1 VEQRTIYS
9 KIVPLGV
16 SALFLLNAGIAF
28 AVRYTPPDAPIPFF
42 IDAWPGESR
51 LIFFVTF
58 YASLAIC
65 AVSLAVVFLSR
76 AFLLRGLCLMLS
88 LATAVIGNYIIEDLF
103 TIHFSVYT
111 AHLIIIGTAFSPPK
125 NYCAAA
131 ISLAFFMLCLYH
143 PSFFGLPPN
152 IKGFPSYT
160 TPEITLLLSVSCM
173 ITTALMVIIAFS
185 QKYEN
190 CCRMVDHLNE
200 TVTKMTLFNHRLQ
213 DYVKNEEEEVV
224 KKDRLRFTS
233 DLHDSCGY
241 VFTNIIAMT
250 DAAMSQ
256 PVTVPGIDAQKTQ
269 ETFSLIQQQAR
280 DGLQKT
286 RLILRSIREIQD
298 PQASSVEMI
307 FEMKK
312 ILEEITDIA
321 VIIDTGNMK
330 ERDDS
335 RLNFALTR
343 IVQEAFTNSV
353 RHGQATKIHISFWE
367 FPETLEM
374 IMRDNGKGSKYIVKG
389 IGLAGME
396 ERLGALGGK
405 LEVYS
410 PEDGGFVLK
419 VAIPL

>member
-1 VEQRTIYS
+1 VEQRVIYS

-16 SALFLLNAGIAF
+16 SLLFLINAGIAF
-28 AVRYTPPDAPIPFF
+28 AVRYMPPDAPVPFF
-42 IDAWPGESR
+42 IDAWPGESK
-51 LIFFVTF
+51 LIFFTTF
-58 YASLAIC
+58 YTSLVIC

-76 AFLLRGLCLMLS
+76 IFLLRGLCLVMS
-88 LATAVIGNYIIEDLF
+88 LAMAVIGNYIIEDLF
-103 TIHFSVYT
+103 AIHFSVYT
-111 AHLIIIGTAFSPPK
+111 AHLIITGTAFSPPK

-131 ISLAFFMLCLYH
+131 ASLAFFMLCLYH

-152 IKGFPSYT
+152 AAGFPSYT
-160 TPEITLLLSVSCM
+160 TPEIALLLSVSCM
-173 ITTALMVIIAFS
+173 ITAALMVIIAFS

-190 CCRMVDHLNE
+190 CRRIADHLNE

-213 DYVKNEEEEVV
+213 DYVKNEEAEVV

-250 DAAMSQ
+250 DAAMSLSA
-256 PVTVPGIDAQKTQ
+256 TDAQKTQ
-269 ETFSLIQQQAR
+269 ETFSLIQKQAR

-298 PQASSVEMI
+298 PEASSVEMI

-330 ERDDS
+330 NRDDS
-335 RLNFALTR
+335 RMNFALTR

-367 FPETLEM
+367 FSETLEM
-374 IMRDNGKGSKYIVKG
+374 IVRDNGKGSNCIVKG

-396 ERLGALGGK
+396 ERLESLGGK

>member
-9 KIVPLGV
+9 KIVPLGI
-16 SALFLLNAGIAF
+16 SSLFLLNAGIAF
-28 AVRYTPPDAPIPFF
+28 AVRYTPPDASVPFF

-51 LIFFVTF
+51 LIFFATF
-58 YASLAIC
+58 YASLVIC
-65 AVSLAVVFLSR
+65 AVSLTVVFLSH
-76 AFLLRGLCLMLS
+76 AFLIRGLCLTIS
-88 LATAVIGNYIIEDLF
+88 LAMAVIGNYIIEDLF

-111 AHLIIIGTAFSPPK
+111 AHLIIVGTAFSPPK

-131 ISLAFFMLCLYH
+131 VSLAFFMLCLYH
-143 PSFFGLPPN
+143 PSFFGLPPDT
-152 IKGFPSYT
+152 KGFPSYT

-173 ITTALMVIIAFS
+173 ITAALIVIAGFS
-185 QKYEN
+185 KRYEN
-190 CCRMVDHLNE
+190 CRRMADHLNE

-213 DYVKNEEEEVV
+213 DYVKNEEAEVV

-250 DAAMSQ
+250 DAALSLPTMAA
-256 PVTVPGIDAQKTQ
+256 DAQKTL
-269 ETFSLIQQQAR
+269 EAFSLIQKQAR

-298 PQASSVEMI
+298 PEASSVEMI

-312 ILEEITDIA
+312 IIEEITDIT
-321 VIIDTGNMK
+321 VSIDVGNMK
-330 ERDDS
+330 NRDDS
-335 RLNFALTR
+335 RINFALTR

-374 IMRDNGKGSKYIVKG
+374 IVRDNGRGSNYIVKG

-396 ERLGALGGK
+396 ERLETLGGK

-419 VAIPL
+419 VVIPL